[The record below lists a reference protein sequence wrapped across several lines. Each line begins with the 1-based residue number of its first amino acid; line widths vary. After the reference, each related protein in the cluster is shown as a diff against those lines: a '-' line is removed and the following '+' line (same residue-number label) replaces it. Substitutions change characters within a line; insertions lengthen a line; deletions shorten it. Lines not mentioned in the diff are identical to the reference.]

1 MYSSRQ
7 GYAVIE
13 PFDPTTAF
21 ILSVVEGLRAPL
33 RSGNYEIN
41 ALTTLAVAIT
51 RWMGLP
57 DAESRFKRRGKK
69 YCSRWYNL

>member
-51 RWMGLP
+51 R
-57 DAESRFKRRGKK
+57 
-69 YCSRWYNL
+69 